1 MAFRKFSSRK
11 GFPSLMLSDNATTF
25 VAASEYLK
33 TMADSPLFQNHL
45 AENIECKWK
54 FIPARAPWFGAIWER
69 LIGLLKNCMKK
80 VVGRALLSYDE
91 YPAFL
96 VELESIINDR
106 PLSYT
111 SGDLDQ
117 KEILTPN
124 HLILGRK
131 LRSFPKETINWEEVS
146 EDPLYSKT
154 ENVEKRFLY
163 ISKLCDQLWKR
174 WEHEYLI
181 SLRETHRIG
190 VQHNSWP
197 KIGDVVLVHDE
208 GPRNKWKLGQVIQVH
223 VGSDNVVRV
232 ATLKTSHGQI
242 MRPIVKLYPLE
253 LWQEVETPDPA
264 KFPEVSTRPSRKAAR
279 VAAET
284 RKDLI
289 QKGLL

>member
-1 MAFRKFSSRK
+1 
-11 GFPSLMLSDNATTF
+11 
-25 VAASEYLK
+25 
-33 TMADSPLFQNHL
+33 MADSPLFQNHL
-45 AENIECKWK
+45 ENIECKWK

-91 YPAFL
+91 LSCIL

-111 SGDLDQ
+111 SGNLDQ

-131 LRSFPKETINWEEVS
+131 LRSFPKESINWEEVS

-163 ISKLCDQLWKR
+163 ISKLCDQLLKR

-197 KIGDVVLVHDE
+197 KIDVVLVHDE

-264 KFPEVSTRPSRKAAR
+264 KIPEMSTRPSRKAAR